1 MWSDVEMPKPI
12 FREQLWTTSLRVVL
26 VITNVIVLL
35 LCLAVFVTG
44 LWVRLSESSYL
55 AIADHPSLTR
65 TSVSVAVVG
74 LCAVV
79 LGVIGIIG
87 ALLLKSILGRVVLS
101 VYAFVLVFLI
111 ATELATG
118 ITAIVSRGNLKE
130 SISDSTNSSLYD
142 HWYNHSNGSEAWDQF
157 QKHYECCGA
166 LNYSDYFRIFN
177 DTVVPQ
183 SCCTSTAIEGGE
195 CADTVEFVSPDD
207 LHDIY
212 TQPCV
217 DVVARK
223 LRAKMLVLAIVAI
236 AVGVLQSTGVV
247 VSGIAIYV
255 ASRYEEKMF
264 SYKKLKHRARS
275 SGYHST

>member
-1 MWSDVEMPKPI
+1 MPKPI

-44 LWVRLSESSYL
+44 LWARLSERSYL

-74 LCAVV
+74 LCAVI

-118 ITAIVSRGNLKE
+118 ITAIVSRGDLKE

-142 HWYNHSNGSEAWDQF
+142 HYNHSNSSETWDKF
-157 QKHYECCGA
+157 QEDYECCGA
-166 LNYSDYFRIFN
+166 LSYSDYFRIFN
-177 DTVVPQ
+177 DTKLPQ
-183 SCCTSTAIEGGE
+183 SCCTSTAKERGE
-195 CADTVEFVSPDD
+195 CAYASGCVSPDD

-255 ASRYEEKMF
+255 VSRYEEKMF